1 VTLVFIR
8 RARGVL
14 AAPVQEPSA
23 AAEEAPS
30 SISARLSGQSA
41 AEPPEIAQRLRR
53 MPT

>member
-14 AAPVQEPSA
+14 PASVQELSA

-30 SISARLSGQSA
+30 SISARLSGHA